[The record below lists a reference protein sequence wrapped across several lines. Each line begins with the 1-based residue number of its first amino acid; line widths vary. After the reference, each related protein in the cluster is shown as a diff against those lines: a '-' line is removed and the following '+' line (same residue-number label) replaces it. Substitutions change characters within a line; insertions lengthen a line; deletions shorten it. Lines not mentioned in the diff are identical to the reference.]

1 MKVGLIAG
9 YGKLSLITAKILS
22 EKGYDVV
29 IIALSESVSENLSP
43 YNSKIYTV
51 SVTQI
56 RKILKILKD
65 EGIKNVLFAGKITKE
80 LIYSNLKFD
89 MLAVKTLLNLKDRKD
104 DTIMLAVVELLKNE
118 GIEVLKQTDI
128 LKGLLAEKGV
138 FSKKK
143 PDKKQ
148 SEDIQFG
155 LISAIELGRLDIGQT
170 VVVKN
175 KAVMAV
181 EAIEGTDAA
190 IERGCRLARGKAVV
204 VKTAKPRQDERFD
217 VPTVGVDTLKKIA
230 DNNGSVLAVEA
241 GETFVVGFE
250 ECVKFADQH
259 GLIFLSAEGV
269 NNDA

>member
-1 MKVGLIAG
+1 MKIGLIAG
-9 YGKLSLITAKILS
+9 YGKISLIAARILS
-22 EKGYDVV
+22 ANDHDVV
-29 IIALSESVSENLSP
+29 IIALSESVSENLAP
-43 YNSKIYTV
+43 YSRKIYTV

-56 RKILKILKD
+56 KKILKILKEED
-65 EGIKNVLFAGKITKE
+65 IKSVLFAGKITKE

-104 DTIMLAVVELLKNE
+104 DTIMLAVVDLLKNE
-118 GIEVLKQTDI
+118 GIKVLKQTEI
-128 LKGLLAEKGV
+128 LKSLLAGKGV
-138 FSKKK
+138 FTKKK

-148 SEDIQFG
+148 LEDIRFG
-155 LISAIELGRLDIGQT
+155 LDSAIELGRLDIGQT

-217 VPTVGVDTLKKIA
+217 VPTVGIDTLKKIA

-241 GETFVVGFE
+241 GKTFVVDFE
-250 ECVKFADQH
+250 ECVKFADKH

-269 NNDA
+269 DNDV